1 MDFFLLIYGAPRL
14 FHIFAVFSCS
24 FFFFKKIVRFFLS
37 RIDIIIT
44 NTKSYGAEWN
54 NNGAIHYYSWV
65 VSSIHWIFILLRTI
79 FTSILHVRVIGSRNE
94 NHLICRYT
102 LSANNVKTI
111 ETKIQKCQ
119 VSCTNLF
126 DLLFWVQSDNAMKC
140 ERHKKKF
147 PNAWICVWTAAK
159 LLYHPTSVQNWCAI
173 LCTYTTA

>member
-1 MDFFLLIYGAPRL
+1 M
-14 FHIFAVFSCS
+14 
-24 FFFFKKIVRFFLS
+24 
-37 RIDIIIT
+37 
-44 NTKSYGAEWN
+44 EWN

-140 ERHKKKF
+140 ERHRKISKCLNLLCELRPSCSTIQPVFKIDVLFCVPILLHNLVHAYVAPYNNEHIFLLLGNDMITKETNFSAIF
-147 PNAWICVWTAAK
+147 PI
-159 LLYHPTSVQNWCAI
+159 TSNI
-173 LCTYTTA
+173 LPA

>member
-1 MDFFLLIYGAPRL
+1 M
-14 FHIFAVFSCS
+14 
-24 FFFFKKIVRFFLS
+24 
-37 RIDIIIT
+37 
-44 NTKSYGAEWN
+44 EWN

-140 ERHKKKF
+140 ERHTKKISKCL
-147 PNAWICVWTAAK
+147 NLCVNCGQVALPSNQCSK
-159 LLYHPTSVQNWCAI
+159 LMCYFVYLHYCIT
-173 LCTYTTA
+173 LCTHTWLHTIMNTFFFC